1 MRSALLFRYTRPH
14 DPHRLLDDHMFKK
27 GLFYA
32 AVWEEPLPLKSS
44 QTRRPAPLS
53 RDLSLPPRARTAE
66 DVLPATEPRR
76 TIFGSLGRCL
86 LEIQAVM
93 NVPPGTR
100 AVPGYGVLSPGSEAG
115 RR

>member
-14 DPHRLLDDHMFKK
+14 DPDRLPDEHMFKK

-44 QTRRPAPLS
+44 RS
-53 RDLSLPPRARTAE
+53 SVCYVSNLSLHSCPPPHTGCHGERS
-66 DVLPATEPRR
+66 R
-76 TIFGSLGRCL
+76 TISCSFNRCL
-86 LEIQAVM
+86 LEIQAVL

>member
-14 DPHRLLDDHMFKK
+14 DPDRLPDDHMFKK

-53 RDLSLPPRARTAE
+53 RDLSLPPRARTAG
-66 DVLPATEPRR
+66 DASDPRLWSLPFAQP
-76 TIFGSLGRCL
+76 SH
-86 LEIQAVM
+86 
-93 NVPPGTR
+93 
-100 AVPGYGVLSPGSEAG
+100 YS
-115 RR
+115 